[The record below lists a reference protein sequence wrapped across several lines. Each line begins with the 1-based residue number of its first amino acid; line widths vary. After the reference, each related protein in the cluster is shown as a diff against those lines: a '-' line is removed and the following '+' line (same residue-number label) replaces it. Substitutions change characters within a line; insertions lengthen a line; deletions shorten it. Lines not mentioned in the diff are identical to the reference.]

1 LAIYNVEA
9 EEMEEAGEVVAKGFV
24 KVDTLVSDTM

>member
-9 EEMEEAGEVVAKGFV
+9 EEMEAGEVVAKGFV